1 MQVVDWPTWLE
12 RHIPYTKNNGKRI
25 VTTTIHQRQ
34 CLVVDPVDRNRR
46 VGHRGFAWSTWE
58 AMDND
63 IRDLRYRAE
72 PVFLDNDTHQR
83 WYWAFWDRDEALLAV
98 IKLS

>member
-1 MQVVDWPTWLE
+1 MQVATWSDWLE
-12 RHIPYTKNNGKRI
+12 RHIPYYEKQKQVDRYYDNPPAA
-25 VTTTIHQRQ
+25 V
-34 CLVVDPVDRNRR
+34 LVVDPVDRNRR